1 MRAVVGILGMLLM
14 FGTLWETFESI
25 ILPRRVTRRFRL
37 ARLFYQVTWAIWSAV
52 NPRLPSK
59 KLRESHLSYY
69 GPLSLL
75 IAMLHWAAGSSLNV
89 SGGPATFRT
98 DLYLSGTTFFTLGLG
113 DVTPRTAMARVIT
126 VGEGG
131 MGFGF
136 LAIVISYLP
145 TMYGAFSQR
154 ELNISLLDA
163 RAGSPPTAGELL
175 RRQVRYRGSDI
186 LSRYLKDWEIWCA
199 QLMETHLS
207 YPVLC
212 YFRSQH
218 DNQSWLAAYAAVL
231 DVSALM
237 IAYGAGEAKWQAQ
250 LTFAISRHAIADL
263 CEVLRVRPRPC
274 RGAQLARRIRRLQ
287 VHGSW
292 RPETERT
299 PKHVRAPIERPFPAS
314 AHADSIVGHRREIR
328 GEIEADGLGPNHIRI
343 SRSKGSR
350 WRGIWTFLAGS
361 KVERCKAMGTSPR
374 ISLIRKWQ
382 IKGDNPGP
390 AFPNLTVE
398 ADGDP

>member
-1 MRAVVGILGMLLM
+1 MRILVGSLGLLLM
-14 FGTLWETFESI
+14 FATLWETFESI

-37 ARLFYQVTWAIWSAV
+37 TRLFYQVTWRVWSTV
-52 NPRLPSK
+52 NRRLPSK
-59 KLRESHLSYY
+59 KLRETHLSYY

-75 IAMLHWAAGSSLNV
+75 MLFATWAFALVVSFAMLHWAAGSSLNV
-89 SGGPATFRT
+89 LGGPASFRT

-113 DVTPRTAMARVIT
+113 DVTPRTTLARVIT
-126 VGEGG
+126 VAEGG

-175 RRQVRYRGSDI
+175 RRHGPFRNSNI
-186 LSRYLKDWEIWCA
+186 LSRYLHDWETWCA
-199 QLMETHLS
+199 QLMESHLS

-218 DNQSWLAAYAAVL
+218 DNQSWLAAFTAVL

-250 LTFAISRHAIADL
+250 LTFAISRHAISDL
-263 CEVLRVRPRPC
+263 CEVLRVRPLPPAADRLPPKDLAEVRSLLTESGTC
-274 RGAQLARRIRRLQ
+274 KCTEAGDLKLSELRSMYEPQLNGLSRRLLMPLP
-287 VHGSW
+287 SW
-292 RPETERT
+292 GVGAKFAVSGKRT
-299 PKHVRAPIERPFPAS
+299 AWDRITSDS
-314 AHADSIVGHRREIR
+314 A
-328 GEIEADGLGPNHIRI
+328 
-343 SRSKGSR
+343 
-350 WRGIWTFLAGS
+350 
-361 KVERCKAMGTSPR
+361 SPR
-374 ISLIRKWQ
+374 PPEDKESRH
-382 IKGDNPGP
+382 
-390 AFPNLTVE
+390 F
-398 ADGDP
+398 

>member
-1 MRAVVGILGMLLM
+1 M

-37 ARLFYQVTWAIWSAV
+37 TRLFYQVTWAVWSAV

-75 IAMLHWAAGSSLNV
+75 ILFAVWAFALVVAFAMLHWAAGSSLNV
-89 SGGPATFRT
+89 LGGPATFRT

-113 DVTPRTAMARVIT
+113 DVTPRTTMARVIT

-131 MGFGF
+131 MGFGY

-154 ELNISLLDA
+154 ELSISLLDA

-175 RRQVRYRGSDI
+175 RRHARYRGSDI
-186 LSRYLKDWEIWCA
+186 LSRYLRDWEIWCA
-199 QLMETHLS
+199 QLMESHLS

-263 CEVLRVRPRPC
+263 CEVLRVRPLHHTTDRLPPKDLAEVRALVTESATGEC
-274 RGAQLARRIRRLQ
+274 TEAGDLKLSELRSMYEPQLNGLSRRLLMPLP
-287 VHGSW
+287 SW
-292 RPETERT
+292 GVGAKFVENWKRSAWDRISSESASPN
-299 PKHVRAPIERPFPAS
+299 AP
-314 AHADSIVGHRREIR
+314 GR
-328 GEIEADGLGPNHIRI
+328 GESGH
-343 SRSKGSR
+343 
-350 WRGIWTFLAGS
+350 F
-361 KVERCKAMGTSPR
+361 
-374 ISLIRKWQ
+374 
-382 IKGDNPGP
+382 
-390 AFPNLTVE
+390 
-398 ADGDP
+398 